1 MGKLIEIENLRTYFF
16 LPGYAVRAVDGI
28 SFSVDEG
35 ETVGI
40 VGESGCGK
48 SQTSMSIMRLVPD
61 PPGKIIQGQ
70 IKFDGKDLLKLSEDE
85 MRKVRGNDVS
95 MIFQEPMTS
104 LNPVL
109 TIGFQIAEVLMLH
122 RKLSPSDAD
131 KEAARLLKMVGISDP
146 EERLKEYPFQLSGG
160 LRQRVMI
167 AIAMAC
173 QPKLL
178 IADEPTTAL
187 DVTIQAQILRLM
199 KKLQEEKNMA
209 TMFITHD
216 LAVIAN
222 FTTRVIVMY
231 AGVIVED
238 SSVHDLFKKPLHPYT
253 QGLLGSIPVMNE
265 ASKNDEGKR
274 KRLYTIP
281 GTLPDPKRFPVG
293 CRFASRCPKAMK
305 QCWEAEPEIVEVENG
320 RKVRCF
326 LYSPTIRQ
334 DPTIKSIEILA
345 KHGGKAWLKEVE
357 RREKA
362 KAKSGAKNKA
372 LENPVQGDK

>member
-1 MGKLIEIENLRTYFF
+1 MGTLLDIQELRTYFF

-28 SFSVDEG
+28 SFTVQEG
-35 ETVGI
+35 ETLGI

-61 PPGKIIQGQ
+61 PPGKIIQGS
-70 IKFDGKDLLKLSEDE
+70 INFEGRDLLKISEEE
-85 MRKVRGNDVS
+85 MRSVRGNDIS

-122 RKLSPSDAD
+122 RGLSLLEAQ
-131 KEAARLLKMVGISDP
+131 KEAASLLSMVGISDS

-187 DVTIQAQILRLM
+187 DVTIQAQILRLIR
-199 KKLQEEKNMA
+199 KLQDERNMA

-222 FTTRVIVMY
+222 FTQRVIVMY

-238 SSVHDLFKKPLHPYT
+238 SPVLSLFRKPLHPYS
-253 QGLLGSIPVMNE
+253 QGLLGSIPVLNE
-265 ASKNDEGKR
+265 AKR
-274 KRLYTIP
+274 TDQGQRRHLYTIP
-281 GTLPDPKRFPVG
+281 GSLPDPKRFPKG

-305 QCWEAEPEIVEVENG
+305 QCWEAEPELVEVEDG

-326 LYSPTIRQ
+326 LYSPEVRTN
-334 DPTIKSIEILA
+334 PTVSSPEVLA
-345 KHGGKAWLKEVE
+345 QFGGKTWKAEVQ

-362 KAKSGAKNKA
+362 AK
-372 LENPVQGDK
+372 Q